1 MNSEFSLQT
10 LKASWNQILDA
21 VLEVDRVAWL
31 LWFDA
36 RLVKLE
42 GDVLEVNFADS
53 EKFSGDHNFKSARK
67 PEQTAKLVSAILK
80 VTGKKLEVV
89 DRKSVV

>member
-1 MNSEFSLQT
+1 MNSDFSLET
-10 LKASWNQILDA
+10 LKTSWNQVLDA

-36 RLVKLE
+36 RLVKLD
-42 GDVLEVNFADS
+42 GNVLEVNFADS

-80 VTGKKLEVV
+80 VTGVTLEVIE
-89 DRKSVV
+89 S

>member
-1 MNSEFSLQT
+1 MNSEFSLET
-10 LKASWNQILDA
+10 LKSSWNQVLDA
-21 VLEVDRVAWL
+21 ILEVDRVAWL

-42 GDVLEVNFADS
+42 GEVLEVSFADS

-67 PEQTAKLVSAILK
+67 PEQTAKLVSAILE
-80 VTGKKLEVV
+80 VTGQKLEVIEA
-89 DRKSVV
+89 

>member
-1 MNSEFSLQT
+1 MNSDFSLET
-10 LKASWNQILDA
+10 LKASWNQVLDA

-36 RLVKLE
+36 RLVKLD
-42 GDVLEVNFADS
+42 GNVLEVNFADS

-67 PEQTAKLVSAILK
+67 PEQTAKLVSAIFE
-80 VTGKKLEVV
+80 VTGRNLEVIE
-89 DRKSVV
+89 S

>member
-1 MNSEFSLQT
+1 MNSEISIET
-10 LKASWNQILDA
+10 LKASWNQVLDA
-21 VLEVDRVAWL
+21 ILEVDRVSWL

-42 GDVLEVNFADS
+42 GDVLEVSFADS

-80 VTGKKLEVV
+80 VTGQKLEVIEV
-89 DRKSVV
+89 

>member
-1 MNSEFSLQT
+1 MDSEFSIET
-10 LKASWNQILDA
+10 LKSSWNQILDA

-42 GDVLEVNFADS
+42 GDVLEVSFADS

-80 VTGKKLEVV
+80 VTGKKLEVIEA
-89 DRKSVV
+89 

>member
-1 MNSEFSLQT
+1 MNSENSLET
-10 LKASWNQILDA
+10 LNASWNQVLDA

-36 RLVKLE
+36 RLVKLD
-42 GDVLEVNFADS
+42 GNILEVSFADS

-67 PEQTAKLVSAILK
+67 PEQTAKLVSAIFEI
-80 VTGKKLEVV
+80 TGMKLEVIE
-89 DRKSVV
+89 S

>member
-1 MNSEFSLQT
+1 MNSELSLET
-10 LKASWNQILDA
+10 LKASWNQVLDE

-42 GDVLEVNFADS
+42 GNVLEVSFADS

-80 VTGKKLEVV
+80 VTGKNLEVTE
-89 DRKSVV
+89 S

>member
-1 MNSEFSLQT
+1 MNSEFSLET
-10 LKASWNQILDA
+10 LNASWNQVLDA

-42 GDVLEVNFADS
+42 GDVLEVSFADS
-53 EKFSGDHNFKSARK
+53 EKLSGDHNYKSARK
-67 PEQTAKLVSAILK
+67 PEQTAKLVSAILE
-80 VTGKKLEVV
+80 VTGKRLEVIE
-89 DRKSVV
+89 S

>member
-1 MNSEFSLQT
+1 MNSEFSLET
-10 LKASWNQILDA
+10 LKSSWNQVLDT

-36 RLVKLE
+36 RLVNLE
-42 GDVLEVNFADS
+42 GNVLEVSFADS

-67 PEQTAKLVSAILK
+67 PEQTARLVSAILE
-80 VTGKKLEVV
+80 VTGRKLEVIE
-89 DRKSVV
+89 S

>member
-1 MNSEFSLQT
+1 MKSEFSLET
-10 LKASWNQILDA
+10 LKASWNQVLDA
-21 VLEVDRVAWL
+21 VLEVDRTAWL

-42 GDVLEVNFADS
+42 GNVLEVSFADS

-67 PEQTAKLVSAILK
+67 PEQTAKLVSAILE
-80 VTGKKLEVV
+80 VTGQKLEVIE
-89 DRKSVV
+89 S

>member
-1 MNSEFSLQT
+1 MNSEFSLET
-10 LKASWNQILDA
+10 LKSSWNQVLDA
-21 VLEVDRVAWL
+21 ILEVDRVAWL

-42 GDVLEVNFADS
+42 GDVLEVSFADS

-67 PEQTAKLVSAILK
+67 PEQTAKLISAILK
-80 VTGKKLEVV
+80 VTGQKVEVIE
-89 DRKSVV
+89 S

>member
-1 MNSEFSLQT
+1 MNSEISLET
-10 LKASWNQILDA
+10 LKTSWNQVLDA

-42 GDVLEVNFADS
+42 GNVLEVSFADS
-53 EKFSGDHNFKSARK
+53 EKFSGDHNYKSARK
-67 PEQTAKLVSAILK
+67 PEQTAKLVSAILE
-80 VTGKKLEVV
+80 VTGAKLEVIE
-89 DRKSVV
+89 S

>member
-1 MNSEFSLQT
+1 MNSEFSLET
-10 LKASWNQILDA
+10 LKASWNQVLDA
-21 VLEVDRVAWL
+21 ILEVDRVAWL

-42 GDVLEVNFADS
+42 GNILEVSFADS

-67 PEQTAKLVSAILK
+67 PEQTAKLASAILE
-80 VTGKKLEVV
+80 VTGRKLEVIE
-89 DRKSVV
+89 S

>member
-1 MNSEFSLQT
+1 MNSEFSLET
-10 LKASWNQILDA
+10 LKSSWNQVLDA
-21 VLEVDRVAWL
+21 ILEVDRVAWL

-42 GDVLEVNFADS
+42 GDVLEVSFADS

-67 PEQTAKLVSAILK
+67 PEQTAKLVSAILD
-80 VTGKKLEVV
+80 VTGQKLEVIEA
-89 DRKSVV
+89 

>member
-1 MNSEFSLQT
+1 MDSEFSLVT

-42 GDVLEVNFADS
+42 GNVLEVNFADS

-67 PEQTAKLVSAILK
+67 PEQTAKLVSAILE
-80 VTGKKLEVV
+80 VTGQKLEVIE
-89 DRKSVV
+89 S

>member
-1 MNSEFSLQT
+1 MNSEFSLET
-10 LKASWNQILDA
+10 LKTSWNEVLDA

-36 RLVKLE
+36 RLVKLD
-42 GDVLEVNFADS
+42 GNVLEVSFADS

-67 PEQTAKLVSAILK
+67 PEQTAKLVSAIFE
-80 VTGKKLEVV
+80 VTGRNLEVIE
-89 DRKSVV
+89 S

>member
-1 MNSEFSLQT
+1 MNSENSLET
-10 LKASWNQILDA
+10 LKASWNQVLDA

-36 RLVKLE
+36 RLVKLD
-42 GDVLEVNFADS
+42 GNVLEVSFADS

-67 PEQTAKLVSAILK
+67 PEQAAKLVSAIFEI
-80 VTGKKLEVV
+80 TGMKLEVIE
-89 DRKSVV
+89 S

>member
-1 MNSEFSLQT
+1 MNSEFSLET
-10 LKASWNQILDA
+10 LNASWNQVLDA

-42 GDVLEVNFADS
+42 GDVLEVSFADS
-53 EKFSGDHNFKSARK
+53 EKLSGDHNYKSARK
-67 PEQTAKLVSAILK
+67 PEQTAKLVSAILE
-80 VTGKKLEVV
+80 VTGKKLEVIE
-89 DRKSVV
+89 S

>member
-1 MNSEFSLQT
+1 MNSEFSLET
-10 LKASWNQILDA
+10 LKSSWNQVLDA
-21 VLEVDRVAWL
+21 ILEVDRVAWL

-42 GDVLEVNFADS
+42 GDVLEVSFADS

-67 PEQTAKLVSAILK
+67 PEQTAKLVSAILE
-80 VTGKKLEVV
+80 VTGQKVEVIEA
-89 DRKSVV
+89 